1 MMRRPPISTR
11 TDTLLH
17 YTTLFRSL
25 KRIEAVRHAA
35 GAGQPLKLEDKKAQK
50 ENGGRELRH
59 RGGED
64 GRNGGHAISEAALAH
79 AGDHADREADG
90 GGEEQ
95 RKAAEDAGIRS
106 EESRVGKACVR
117 RVDIGCRR
125 SIKKKRKT

>member
-1 MMRRPPISTR
+1 M
-11 TDTLLH
+11 
-17 YTTLFRSL
+17 
-25 KRIEAVRHAA
+25 
-35 GAGQPLKLEDKKAQK
+35 AQK

-95 RKAAEDAGIRS
+95 RKAAEDAGIAEPRPQHIADRRLETDGLAQVADDDGGEPVEIAADRWLVRAVLPQP
-106 EESRVGKACVR
+106 EEGLLLPGVR
-117 RVDIGCRR
+117 YTQPR
-125 SIKKKRKT
+125 

>member
-79 AGDHADREADG
+79 AGEHADREADG

-95 RKAAEDAGIRS
+95 RKAAEDAGIAEPRPQS
-106 EESRVGKACVR
+106 GNAPCGGRVCQYV
-117 RVDIGCRR
+117 
-125 SIKKKRKT
+125 